1 MFVLFTLGMNI
12 NARAQ
17 QTPMTI
23 TYEQTISGSL
33 DTTDSTLEDGSEYSD
48 EYIFQGELGKS
59 YQITVESDTFSAW
72 VYLSFNKGNAGYIL
86 QAAYVVRPGDQVQ
99 FSGTLEQSGQY
110 TILVSTFEEVAF
122 GPYSLTLSEGQP
134 RASNNMAVRLT
145 SIPVVR

>member
-1 MFVLFTLGMNI
+1 MLHGIRRIIAIMVFVLLTLGMNTS
-12 NARAQ
+12 ARAQ

-33 DTTDSTLEDGSEYSD
+33 DTTDPALSYGSQYFD
-48 EYIFQGELGKS
+48 EYVFQGELGKS
-59 YQITVESDTFSAW
+59 YQITVKSDTFSAW

-110 TILVSTFEEVAF
+110 TIKVSTFEEVAF
-122 GPYSLTLSEGQP
+122 GPYTLTLSEG
-134 RASNNMAVRLT
+134 
-145 SIPVVR
+145 